1 MIKTLKEFLAS
12 SLPQDDRNDEDHE
25 KSIELCAAVLMLEI
39 SLADSSSH
47 EDEHH
52 FIEDAIKR
60 HFQLNAEEAATILEL
75 AHKEVDHSVSMYE
88 FTRMINDSLSMEE
101 KIRIVELLWQV
112 ANVDAVIDK
121 YEEFYIRKIADLLYV
136 PHKEYIKAKLRAA
149 QKAEQKS

>member
-39 SLADSSSH
+39 SLADSNSH
-47 EDEHH
+47 EDEHR
-52 FIEDAIKR
+52 FIEEAIKR
-60 HFQLNAEEAATILEL
+60 HFQLNAEEAETILEL
-75 AHKEVDHSVSMYE
+75 AHKEMDHSVSMYE

-136 PHKEYIKAKLRAA
+136 PHKDYIKAKLRAA
-149 QKAEQKS
+149 EKAEQKS